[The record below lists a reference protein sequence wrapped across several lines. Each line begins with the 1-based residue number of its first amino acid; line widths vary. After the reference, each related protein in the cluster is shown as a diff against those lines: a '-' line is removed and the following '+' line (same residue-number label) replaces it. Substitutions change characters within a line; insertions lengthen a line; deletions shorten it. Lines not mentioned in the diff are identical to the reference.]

1 MQKCRTSGT
10 RLASLALILLCCLQV
25 TVAADSAKIANGI
38 YFGFEWIEL
47 RQNDFRDLGRNNYTA
62 FLGASF
68 GINKKTSWGLHYTG
82 MQVQLSEE
90 HLQEP
95 SPAYGG
101 NFSGVSGALNVQRLY
116 LDYFYHWNLA
126 FLEIRPVLSFGLG
139 YNRWY
144 FYHDLLEEEYDL
156 QTFSAGI
163 SGRFRFTFFD
173 YVFVEIPAA
182 DLFFHLYKNRPAEAY
197 LGDAHIA
204 FNEYFGI
211 FNWIFIGC
219 SISL

>member
-1 MQKCRTSGT
+1 MQKYAKSGI
-10 RLASLALILLCCLQV
+10 RYASFALFLFACLQGAF
-25 TVAADSAKIANGI
+25 AADSTKAANSI

-68 GINKKTSWGLHYTG
+68 GINERTSWGLHYTG
-82 MQVQLSEE
+82 MKVQLSET

-95 SPAYGG
+95 SPVYGG
-101 NFSGVSGALNVQRLY
+101 DFSNVSGALTVQRFY
-116 LDYFYHWNLA
+116 LDYFYRWKLA
-126 FLEIRPVLSFGLG
+126 FLEIRPVFSFGLG

-144 FYHDLLEEEYDL
+144 FYHELREEAYDL
-156 QTFSAGI
+156 QSLSAGI

-173 YVFVEIPAA
+173 YVFAEIPAA

-219 SISL
+219 SIPF